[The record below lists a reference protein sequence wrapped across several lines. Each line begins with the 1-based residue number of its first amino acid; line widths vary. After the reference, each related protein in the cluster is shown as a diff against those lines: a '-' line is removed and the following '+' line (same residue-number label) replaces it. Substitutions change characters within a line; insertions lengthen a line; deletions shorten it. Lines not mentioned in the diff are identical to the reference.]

1 VAGYSGCHKWLGNA
15 ISATSVAEVSSDCM
29 GPWGEVTGI
38 LDYNMMPLAS
48 IGFVAHSRP
57 YREVAVRFSRHR
69 AY

>member
-1 VAGYSGCHKWLGNA
+1 MWRGYA
-15 ISATSVAEVSSDCM
+15 VSATSVAEVNSICL
-29 GPWGEVTGI
+29 GPWGEVNGI
-38 LDYNMMPLAS
+38 LDYNMKPLVS